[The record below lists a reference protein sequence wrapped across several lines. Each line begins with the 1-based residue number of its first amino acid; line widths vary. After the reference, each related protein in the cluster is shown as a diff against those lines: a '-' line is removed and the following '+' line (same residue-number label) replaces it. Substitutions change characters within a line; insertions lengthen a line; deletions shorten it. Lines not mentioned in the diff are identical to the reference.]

1 MENIRHSINMCC
13 CLRFMLTKFP
23 SKHFP
28 SVVSFTLLRQSQE
41 ILLSMRMPSSVNTE
55 PIECAIYGAEH
66 YTCIF
71 LFSLKTT
78 QWDTLYHYPLHFAFG
93 ESQVIQ
99 KINELPRLHRQ
110 WVVKLRFDPRQ
121 WESRAPRIALLP
133 GVVANLGP
141 GFNCT
146 SDAYYLC
153 DLRETTLIQLINFF
167 ICQMDIII
175 THLIDML
182 WEINELVFRIF

>member
-1 MENIRHSINMCC
+1 MCHIWC
-13 CLRFMLTKFP
+13 WALYM
-23 SKHFP
+23 HFLIQLEDNTMRYII
-28 SVVSFTLLRQSQE
+28 SLSSSFRIWGIS
-41 ILLSMRMPSSVNTE
+41 R
-55 PIECAIYGAEH
+55 
-66 YTCIF
+66 
-71 LFSLKTT
+71 
-78 QWDTLYHYPLHFAFG
+78 
-93 ESQVIQ
+93 VIQ

-167 ICQMDIII
+167 ICQMEIII